1 MTPSITPSVTPSITP
16 TTSVTPTKSVTPSS
30 TPSVTPSKTP
40 SVTPSLT
47 PTPSITPSSAGVA
60 PAYLLIEP
68 ASQGNA
74 ISTYMNNNSASW
86 YGFTFEIGGPTSSSD
101 IETYMD
107 YYSSNAGTG
116 GLPQI
121 YTTNI
126 PQDDYLFDEI
136 TIDAGTVSETA
147 WYTFLIPDESIGG
160 SGTSNRAVGIEL
172 KEGGGSFSEKT
183 MVSTWYQYTVSNPGG
198 SFQPGTYRLYST
210 YSDYAFKLDNSSI
223 SYTFRGSDITP

>member
-1 MTPSITPSVTPSITP
+1 
-16 TTSVTPTKSVTPSS
+16 
-30 TPSVTPSKTP
+30 VTPSKTP

-68 ASQGNA
+68 ASQGGA

-86 YGFTFEIGGPTSSSD
+86 YGFTYEIGGPTSSSD

-107 YYSSNAGTG
+107 YFSSNAGSG

-136 TIDAGTVSETA
+136 TINSGTVSETA

-172 KEGGGSFSEKT
+172 KIGGGSFSEKT

>member
-1 MTPSITPSVTPSITP
+1 
-16 TTSVTPTKSVTPSS
+16 
-30 TPSVTPSKTP
+30 
-40 SVTPSLT
+40 
-47 PTPSITPSSAGVA
+47 VA

-74 ISTYMNNNSASW
+74 ISTYMNNNGAAW
-86 YGFTFEIGGPTSSSD
+86 YGFTFEIGGPTNGSD

-107 YYSSNAGTG
+107 YFSANAGSG
-116 GLPQI
+116 SLPQI

-126 PQDDYLFDEI
+126 PQDDFLFDEI
-136 TIDAGTVSETA
+136 TINSGTVSEVA

-160 SGTSNRAVGIEL
+160 ASTTNRAVGIEL
-172 KEGGGSFSEKT
+172 KAGGGSFSEKT
-183 MVSTWYQYTVSNPGG
+183 TVSTWYQYTVTNPGG

-210 YSDYAFKLDNSSI
+210 YTDYAFKLDNSSI